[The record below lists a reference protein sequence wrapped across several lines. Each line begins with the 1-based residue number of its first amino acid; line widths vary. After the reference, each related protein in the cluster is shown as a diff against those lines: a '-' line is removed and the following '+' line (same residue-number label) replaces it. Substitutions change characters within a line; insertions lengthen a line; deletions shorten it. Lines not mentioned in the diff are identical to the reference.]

1 MNRTRLKLGLT
12 AALCFSL
19 PATQATA
26 DRLGAAIVGGI
37 IGGVIVNEAHKN
49 KRAAPTT
56 TTRNAQPRNTVN
68 TAARE
73 QNRQVQTS
81 LNYFGFPAGTPD
93 GVLGQRSRGAI
104 AQYQAHLGFPATGQL
119 TPYERDF
126 LISSYSRAQI
136 GGPQVIRE
144 MNTNPQGVKGL
155 LVVWR
160 DEAMGGGMTGRS
172 ASYGGMPAEVA
183 SAVDEIAASVEPT
196 AEQLMQRSG
205 FIQLAD
211 LNGDGRTDY
220 LIDTSVT
227 GSSFWCGATSCSVM
241 VFASTP
247 QGYVRNDFLA
257 FNAVPAMFACQQGT
271 CQMTGA
277 DPQGAVMAAAAAPA
291 LPAPAMPVAP
301 APATQMAAAPAATAA
316 TGLGGI
322 QPLPM
327 ITPATTDAPSL
338 ASHCS
343 KVSLLTNSNG
353 GFVTLANLSDPDLA
367 LSEQFCLTRTYAIGK
382 GEDMVAKVQGLTQ
395 AQVDQQCDA
404 FGPALAPFTA
414 MLDSAD
420 SATVRGEVQKFVLG
434 SAMTADQLESTAEI
448 CLFTGYRR
456 DRMEVALG
464 SALLLVGIGKM
475 PYAEMVGHHLAQG
488 FGVARSA
495 VRAQDWY
502 AVAVNALASGTAPVF
517 APGQPE
523 RIELLR
529 TAASGLGGAQ
539 ALPQPQP
546 AGLPAFKL
554 D

>member
-1 MNRTRLKLGLT
+1 MNGTRLRLGLT
-12 AALCFSL
+12 AALCLSL
-19 PATQATA
+19 PATQANA

-56 TTRNAQPRNTVN
+56 TTRNAQPRSTVN

-81 LNYFGFPAGTPD
+81 LNYFGFPAGTAD

-160 DEAMGGGMTGRS
+160 DEAMGGGTGSRS

-183 SAVDEIAASVEPT
+183 MAVDEIAASVEPT

-227 GSSFWCGATSCSVM
+227 GSSFWCGASSCSVM

-257 FNAVPAMFACQQGT
+257 FNAVPAMFTCQQGT
-271 CQMTGA
+271 CQMA
-277 DPQGAVMAAAAAPA
+277 AAEPQGAVMAAAAAPA
-291 LPAPAMPVAP
+291 LPAPAMPALP
-301 APATQMAAAPAATAA
+301 APATQMAAAPANTATTA
-316 TGLGGI
+316 LGGI

-327 ITPATTDAPSL
+327 MTPPATDAPSL

-382 GEDMVAKVQGLTQ
+382 GEEMVAKVQGLTQ

-404 FGPALAPFTA
+404 FGPALAPFIA

-420 SATVRGEVQKFVLG
+420 SATVRGEVQKFALG
-434 SAMTADQLESTAEI
+434 SAMTAEQLESTAEI

-464 SALLLVGIGKM
+464 SALLLVGIGKT

-488 FGVARSA
+488 FGVTRSA
-495 VRAQDWY
+495 ARAQDWY
-502 AVAVNALASGTAPVF
+502 AMAVNALSSGTAPVF

-523 RIELLR
+523 RVELLR
-529 TAASGLGGAQ
+529 TAATGLGGAQ
-539 ALPQPQP
+539 MVPQPQP
-546 AGLPAFKL
+546 VGLPAFKL

>member
-1 MNRTRLKLGLT
+1 MTGSRIKLGLV
-12 AALCFSL
+12 AALCVSL
-19 PATQATA
+19 PATQASA

-37 IGGVIVNEAHKN
+37 IGGVIVNEVHKN
-49 KRAAPTT
+49 KRTTTT
-56 TTRNAQPRNTVN
+56 TTRSAQPRNNLN

-81 LNYFGFPAGTPD
+81 LNYFGFPAGTAD
-93 GVLGQRSRGAI
+93 GVMGQRSRAAV

-126 LISSYSRAQI
+126 LVTSYNRAQI

-144 MNTNPQGVKGL
+144 MNSNPQGVKGL

-160 DEAMGGGMTGRS
+160 DEAMGSSSGNRS
-172 ASYGGMPAEVA
+172 ASYGGMPPEVSA
-183 SAVDEIAASVEPT
+183 AVDEIAASAEPT
-196 AEQLMQRSG
+196 AEQLLQRSG

-227 GSSFWCGATSCSVM
+227 GSSFWCGANSCSVM

-247 QGYVRNDFLA
+247 QGYARNDFLA
-257 FNAVPAMFACQQGT
+257 FNATPAMFTCRQGACQLSGESNT
-271 CQMTGA
+271 ATG
-277 DPQGAVMAAAAAPA
+277 GVMAAVAAPVPA
-291 LPAPAMPVAP
+291 IPQPAPEAP
-301 APATQMAAAPAATAA
+301 AATVMAAAPAA
-316 TGLGGI
+316 GLGGI

-327 ITPATTDAPSL
+327 IAAPAREAPSL

-353 GFVTLANLSDPDLA
+353 GFVTLASMSDPDLA

-414 MLDSAD
+414 MLADKDSAQ
-420 SATVRGEVQKFVLG
+420 VRAEVQKFVLG
-434 SAMTADQLESTAEI
+434 SSMSMEQLQSTAEI
-448 CLFTGYRR
+448 CLYTGYRR

-464 SALLLVGIGKM
+464 SALLLVGIGKT
-475 PYAEMVGHHLAQG
+475 PYAELVGHHLSQG
-488 FGVARSA
+488 FGTDRSA
-495 VRAQDWY
+495 ERAQDWY
-502 AVAVNALASGTAPVF
+502 GTAIAALEGDKEAIF

-523 RIELLR
+523 RVELLR
-529 TAASGLGGAQ
+529 AASAGLGGGSV
-539 ALPQPQP
+539 LPQPQP